1 MSWGSGDSSSSADV
15 WRVGSFRFRSTFRR
29 QLAGYLGLVIVIALI
44 GGVAMAAVAGARRT
58 QSSYPTFM
66 ASTNPSDLTISYF
79 DGAAPPELAAAISN
93 LPHVKRVASM
103 GLLGALPIGLDG
115 APRLDVIPEIDAF
128 ASTDGLMSAVDRPTI
143 VAGRM
148 LDPTSLNE
156 IVMTD
161 AAASVLGMHLGQSM
175 PFGFYTHDQVVSPG
189 FGSASMAPTLRIDAK
204 LVGLIV
210 VNNQVVQ
217 DDVDRVPATMLFTPA
232 LAHTAAN
239 EELNTIFGLQLQHG
253 ARDVADTERAF
264 IEALPGPANYD
275 FHVTSRIEAQ
285 VERTVKPEAIALGLF
300 GAIAAIVA
308 LLVAVQAISRRVQS
322 GADDAL
328 ALRALGAGPMMI
340 ASDGLIGILN
350 AVVVGSLL
358 AAATAVGL
366 SPLAPLGPVRRVYPS
381 AGIAF
386 DWTVLVIGLV
396 VLIVG
401 LAASAV
407 LLAFWSR
414 PRRGAHGDRSPM
426 RNSRLGRLS
435 LWPGLSPAGVVGLR
449 FALDPGRRRGGPPT
463 RSALMSFA
471 LATLLVV
478 ATLTF
483 GSGMRTLV
491 SHPPLYGWNWNYALL
506 PTGRVPPQTGSLLSK
521 DPDVESWSGVE
532 VASTDIDG
540 QTFPALLATPNA
552 EPSPPVLSGHG
563 LAADDEVVLGVAT
576 LAQLHKH
583 VGDTVTVSYGT
594 PRQAPYYVPPTKV
607 RVVGT
612 ATMPA
617 IGWPSLN
624 AEHTSMGTGA
634 YLSFG
639 LVPAALKQARI
650 SDDPTQNG
658 PDLVFVRFRDNV
670 TAAEAQTDIQR
681 VVAAADAALAGDPQ
695 GSQGGSVR
703 ALGVQHPAEIVNYRS
718 IGATP
723 MILAAALALGALIA
737 LGLALV
743 ALVRRRRR
751 DLALLKVI
759 GFTNRQ
765 LSAAVAWQASIAAVG
780 GIVAGVP
787 LGIILGRQLWIRF
800 ADSIAA
806 VADPTVPILATT
818 LVAIGALLF
827 ANIVAA
833 LPGRS
838 ASRTKTAI
846 LLRSE

>member
-1 MSWGSGDSSSSADV
+1 VDGSSATDV

-29 QLAGYLGLVIVIALI
+29 QLGGYLGLVIVIALI

-66 ASTNPSDLTISYF
+66 GSTNPSDLTISYF
-79 DGAAPPELAAAISN
+79 DGPAPPEMTAAVSS
-93 LPHVKRVASM
+93 LPHVKRIASM
-103 GLLGALPIGLDG
+103 EQFAGLPVGPDG
-115 APRLDVIPEIDAF
+115 AARTDVIPDIDAF
-128 ASTDGLMSAVDRPTI
+128 ASTAGLLSQVDRPTI

-148 LDPTSLNE
+148 PDPTTVNE
-156 IVMTD
+156 IAMTD
-161 AAASVLGMHLGQSM
+161 AAASVLGMHVGQSM
-175 PFGFYTHDQVVSPG
+175 PFGFYTHDQVDSPG
-189 FGSASMAPTLRIDAK
+189 FGSPSVAPTLRVDVK
-204 LVGLIV
+204 LVGIMV

-232 LAHTAAN
+232 LARAAAN
-239 EELNTIFGLQLQHG
+239 EALNTVFGLQLDHG
-253 ARDVADTERAF
+253 AGDVPATEQAF
-264 IEALPGPANYD
+264 IDALPGPANYD

-308 LLVAVQAISRRVQS
+308 LLVAGQAISRRLQS
-322 GADDAL
+322 GAADRL

-340 ASDGLIGILN
+340 AGDGLIGVLA
-350 AVVVGSLL
+350 AVVGGSL
-358 AAATAVGL
+358 AAGAIAVGL
-366 SPLAPLGPVRRVYPS
+366 SPLSPLGPVRQVYPS
-381 AGIAF
+381 AGIDV
-386 DWTVLVIGLV
+386 DWTVLVLGV
-396 VLIVG
+396 GVLIVG
-401 LAASAV
+401 LGASAV
-407 LLAFWSR
+407 LLAVWNK
-414 PRRGAHGDRSPM
+414 PRRGANGDRFATRS
-426 RNSRLGRLS
+426 SRLGRLS
-435 LWPGLSPAGVVGLR
+435 SWPGLPPSGVVGLR

-463 RSALMSFA
+463 RSALLSFA

-483 GSGMRTLV
+483 GSGLRTLV
-491 SHPPLYGWNWNYALL
+491 SRPPSYGWNWTYALL
-506 PTGRVPPQTGSLLSK
+506 PTGRVPPQAGSLLSS

-532 VASTDIDG
+532 VASTEIDG
-540 QTFPALLATPNA
+540 QTFPSLLAAPNA
-552 EPSPPVLSGHG
+552 EPAPPVLSGHG
-563 LAADDEVVLGVAT
+563 LDADDEIVLGVAT

-583 VGDTVTVSYGT
+583 VGDVVSLSYGT
-594 PRQAPYYVPPTKV
+594 PRQAPFYVPPTKV
-607 RVVGT
+607 RIVGT

-634 YLSFG
+634 YFSFG

-650 SDDPTQNG
+650 SDDPTQDG
-658 PDLVFVRFRDNV
+658 PDLVFVRLRKNV
-670 TAAEAQTDIQR
+670 TAAAGQADIQR
-681 VVAAADAALAGDPQ
+681 VVTAANTALANDPQ
-695 GSQGGSVR
+695 GGQGQSIR
-703 ALGVQHPAEIVNYRS
+703 ALSVQRPAEIVNYRS

-723 MILAAALALGALIA
+723 VILAAALALGALIA

-765 LSAAVAWQASIAAVG
+765 LSAAIAWQASIAAVG

-800 ADSIAA
+800 AASIAA
-806 VADPTVPILATT
+806 VADPTVPVVATT
-818 LVAIGALLF
+818 VVAAGALIF
-827 ANIVAA
+827 ANLVAA

-838 ASRTKTAI
+838 AARTNTAI
-846 LLRSE
+846 LLRAE